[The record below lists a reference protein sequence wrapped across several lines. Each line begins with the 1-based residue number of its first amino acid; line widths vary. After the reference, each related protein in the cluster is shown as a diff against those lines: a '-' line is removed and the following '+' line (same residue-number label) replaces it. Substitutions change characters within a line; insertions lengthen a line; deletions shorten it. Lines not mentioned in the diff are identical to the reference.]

1 MTSLNNLKAMTKV
14 SSIKNNVWLS
24 SANKKLKEAGI
35 ESYSLDS
42 LLLLEFVTK
51 LNRAHLLAHQ
61 DEELKSE
68 QIEKL
73 DNLLVERVKRTP
85 LAYIMGKKEFYGRSF
100 YVNENVLIPRPES
113 ESFIELL
120 KKHDINAGKLIDV
133 GCGSGILGITAKLE
147 NPKLEVT
154 LSDISKPALEVA
166 KQNAKDL
173 GAEVKTKLQD
183 LFNEYYDVVLA
194 NLPYVPRD
202 LQVEKELSYEPQIA
216 LFAENKGL
224 KIYKDFCKKVA
235 KIKPQYVLTESLV
248 TQHKKL
254 DAMMNDAS
262 YQLKDTDNLVQLYE
276 LAG

>member
-1 MTSLNNLKAMTKV
+1 MHWYNRTLMTIQTWLQKSKEQLKQ
-14 SSIKNNVWLS
+14 
-24 SANKKLKEAGI
+24 AGI
-35 ESYSLDS
+35 PSYKLDS

-51 LNRAHLLAHQ
+51 LNRAHLLAHK

-73 DNLLVERVKRTP
+73 DKLLVERTKRTP
-85 LAYIMGKKEFYGRSF
+85 LAYTTGKKEFYGRSF
-100 YVNENVLIPRPES
+100 TVNENVLIPRPES

-120 KKHDINAGKLIDV
+120 KKHQINTGTLIDV

-147 NPKLEVT
+147 NPEFEVT
-154 LSDISKPALEVA
+154 LSDTSKPALEIA
-166 KQNAKDL
+166 KQNAKNL
-173 GAEVKTKLQD
+173 GAEVKAIRQD
-183 LFNEYYDVVLA
+183 LFNKYYDVVLA
-194 NLPYVPRD
+194 NLPYVPKD
-202 LQVEKELSYEPQIA
+202 LDVEKELSYEPEIA

-224 KIYKDFCKKVA
+224 KIYEDFCKKVA
-235 KIKPQYVLTESLV
+235 KIKPQYVFTESLV

-276 LAG
+276 LAR